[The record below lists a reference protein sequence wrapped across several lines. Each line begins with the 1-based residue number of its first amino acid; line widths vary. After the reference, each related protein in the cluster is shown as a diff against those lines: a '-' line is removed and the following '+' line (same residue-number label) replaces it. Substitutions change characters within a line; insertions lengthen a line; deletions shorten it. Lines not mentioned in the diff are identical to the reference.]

1 MQTRSACLWETIT
14 EGITVLIFETHLV
27 HNGFLEITSGGTVLL
42 TQSLSTC
49 MVLEKSPL
57 SLSLSFPGPQNGT
70 H

>member
-14 EGITVLIFETHLV
+14 EFIFETHV
-27 HNGFLEITSGGTVLL
+27 HNSFLEITNGGVVML

-49 MVLEKSPL
+49 MVLEKSPF
-57 SLSLSFPGPQNGT
+57 SLSLSFPVPSNGT

>member
-14 EGITVLIFETHLV
+14 EGITEFIFETHVV
-27 HNGFLEITSGGTVLL
+27 HNSFLEITNGGVVML

-49 MVLEKSPL
+49 MVLEKSPF
-57 SLSLSFPGPQNGT
+57 SLSLSFPVPSNGT